1 MIGALLY
8 QRRGSW
14 AESWDP
20 RAKLLFVL
28 FLGLDLMI
36 DHRPG
41 WMVLRAA
48 AILLLWMLSRLPWRL
63 LGYTLL
69 SLSLL
74 FVSTMVYHVYIVP
87 GGDPGSGLVRGAM
100 MCLQILGFVLLL
112 GFLVYTTPPLV
123 LAEGMEALL
132 SPLKRLRVPVHEA
145 VMIFT
150 IALRFLPILAGEFD
164 KVRKA
169 QIARGAGFHRG
180 RLSQRLRGL
189 LPLLVPVMVQALM
202 RAEELATAMEARC
215 YRGDVGR
222 TRLRCYRMGAADWAV
237 VAVGAACLV
246 SGLTYAVQMLAMR

>member
-14 AESWDP
+14 AEACDP

-28 FLGLDLMI
+28 CLGIDLMI

-41 WMVLRAA
+41 WMVMRAT
-48 AILLLWMLSRLPWRL
+48 AILLLWVLSRLPWRL

-74 FVSTMVYHVYIVP
+74 FVSTVLYHLVIMP
-87 GGDPGSGLVRGAM
+87 GDDPRAGLVRGLM

-112 GFLVYTTPPLV
+112 GFLVHTTPPLV

-132 SPLKRLRVPVHEA
+132 APLKRLRVPVHEA

-180 RLSQRLRGL
+180 RLGQRLRGL
-189 LPLLVPVMVQALM
+189 LPLLVPVVVQALL

-222 TRLRCYRMGAADWAV
+222 TRLRCYRMAGSDWAV
-237 VAVGAACLV
+237 VAVGVACLV
-246 SGLTYAVQMLAMR
+246 SGVAYGVQLLALR

>member
-1 MIGALLY
+1 VIGTLLY
-8 QRRGSW
+8 QGRGSC
-14 AESWDP
+14 AETWDP

-28 FLGLDLMI
+28 CLVIDLMV

-41 WMVLRAA
+41 WMLVRAA
-48 AILLLWMLSRLPWRL
+48 AILLLWALSRLPWRL

-69 SLSLL
+69 SVSLL
-74 FVSTMVYHVYIVP
+74 FVSTMLYHTVIVP
-87 GGDPGSGLVRGAM
+87 GDDLQTGLIRGAV

-112 GFLVYTTPPLV
+112 SFLVYTTPPMV

-150 IALRFLPILAGEFD
+150 IALRFLPILAGEFE

-180 RLSQRLRGL
+180 RLGRRLRGL
-189 LPLLVPVMVQALM
+189 LPMVVPVIVQALL

-222 TRLRCYRMGAADWAV
+222 TRLRCYRMRGTDWAV
-237 VAVGAACLV
+237 VAVGVACLV
-246 SGLTYAVQMLAMR
+246 SGVTHGIQLLTLR